1 MIVAIAI
8 LIIINAMNLINKNI
22 YNIGIC
28 RSMGAHIGEIGI
40 IYGVQMLVFG
50 VLIIGLSL
58 LADYFTTNAINYL
71 IVNNISKF
79 LSVPGVSEITYI
91 YFNPLITNYC
101 SGVIVTLIII
111 TIIMPIIIVRKK
123 NPVDIIKSRK

>member
-1 MIVAIAI
+1 
-8 LIIINAMNLINKNI
+8 
-22 YNIGIC
+22 
-28 RSMGAHIGEIGI
+28 MGAHIGEIGI